1 MLSNVRRQGRKTI
14 GNKGSSTFFCGLKCA
29 KIIIFIL
36 MLFILFGVIFLN
48 FNGLITSSSR
58 LADSTQQESIDHI
71 TLQQQQQ
78 QRQTEDKE
86 RKQKD
91 SITGE
96 SLKASHDSPICDVMT
111 IEDAIELV
119 RKKKHIVQPPP
130 SPITLVCC
138 KTTKGPLSIA
148 VHPNWAPRGAD
159 RFLSMVS
166 TFYFYSKVPLFRC
179 LKKFICQFGIAG
191 DPTLNKPYNTN
202 LPDDPNWLPEGPEGR
217 ERDGKF
223 RYSKGYLAY
232 AGAGKN
238 SRSNQLIVALGEDK
252 FLGGGSPW
260 EVPFG
265 EVIGDLSMKTLDTL
279 YTGYGEKGPT
289 QPRVYKEG
297 ITVIKTELRL
307 HPVSHFL
314 F

>member
-1 MLSNVRRQGRKTI
+1 
-14 GNKGSSTFFCGLKCA
+14 
-29 KIIIFIL
+29 
-36 MLFILFGVIFLN
+36 MLFILFGVTFLN
-48 FNGLITSSSR
+48 FNSLTSFSR
-58 LADSTQQESIDHI
+58 PADSPQQDSIDHI
-71 TLQQQQQ
+71 TLLQQQ
-78 QRQTEDKE
+78 TKGKE
-86 RKQKD
+86 RKQKG

-96 SLKASHDSPICDVMT
+96 SLKASPDSPICDVMT

-148 VHPNWAPRGAD
+148 VHPNWAPHGAD
-159 RFLSMVS
+159 RFLSMVQ
-166 TFYFYSKVPLFRC
+166 TWYFSSKVPLFRC
-179 LKKFICQFGIAG
+179 LKNFICQFGIAG
-191 DPTLNKPYNTN
+191 DPTLNKPYNGN

-289 QPRVYKEG
+289 QSRVYKEG
-297 ITVIKTELRL
+297 ASAEIAKEFQNLDYVLSCDVVGE
-307 HPVSHFL
+307 SSSW
-314 F
+314 